1 LSWAAANIPGYRTIP
16 EGADFEVLE
25 ADGTHRVRYPGG
37 DRRTLSELWETGEYI
52 KTNLD
57 TLKEKYQLDTAP
69 VDRRKFAA
77 LAMQTKAYSAMKL
90 AAALDIKCRM
100 EFEDIHR
107 VLGDLLD
114 DRPADFQLLLL
125 KNLREMRA
133 EMKASE
139 TVNTLTKKQVNEIN
153 NCLEQSGIVGR
164 L

>member
-1 LSWAAANIPGYRTIP
+1 MDIFTKKLQNHDLV
-16 EGADFEVLE
+16 GALDVAILE
-25 ADGTHRVRYPGG
+25 AENAKKLAQDA
-37 DRRTLSELWETGEYI
+37 
-52 KTNLD
+52 
-57 TLKEKYQLDTAP
+57 LKEMEERQK
-69 VDRRKFAA
+69 
-77 LAMQTKAYSAMKL
+77 
-90 AAALDIKCRM
+90 RM